1 MDVECGCWEW
11 VGCLVHEKERT
22 SVMKGFGEVFEWIL
36 QGKNRLPAPGRG
48 SGWVRFSQGDCES
61 DPPTF
66 VVGCQERN
74 SGRTSGIAVVNPA
87 VDNETTHCPS
97 KNKRQLDEAKSFESS
112 PSRFT
117 STPALYCVPFR
128 DGVICASKSTGSRHT
143 RALNRACVDC
153 ALLECPILP
162 HLPMIRASG
171 TFSGDLRLR
180 LMESENRKIQ

>member
-48 SGWVRFSQGDCES
+48 SGWVRFSQKDCKS

-87 VDNETTHCPS
+87 IDNETTHTARPRIS
-97 KNKRQLDEAKSFESS
+97 DIWMKR
-112 PSRFT
+112 SRLNHPLHDL
-117 STPALYCVPFR
+117 PAPLHYIVYH
-128 DGVICASKSTGSRHT
+128 S
-143 RALNRACVDC
+143 
-153 ALLECPILP
+153 E
-162 HLPMIRASG
+162 
-171 TFSGDLRLR
+171 
-180 LMESENRKIQ
+180 ME